1 MNKYIKAFLDDNNL
15 KVNEKFK
22 IDGNDYYYFFS
33 NDGYLCYETPAL
45 GWVSVSSYLVD
56 ILNGKYK
63 IKKPSPIP
71 TERFIPEEKEEY
83 WFVDRYGNI
92 DFGTYH
98 KAGRHDYIIAHT
110 LIFKTKEQAEDY
122 KWFSDK
128 ADEYKKPFVPGKDNV
143 YFYYDYDD
151 KKVYEDCHFCYQ
163 SQGVIYFGNDES
175 SYKFLE
181 EVGEERIKKY
191 MFDIWQEQD

>member
-1 MNKYIKAFLDDNNL
+1 MNKYIQQFLNDNNL

-33 NDGYLCYETPAL
+33 NDGYLCYETPTL
-45 GWVSVSSYLVD
+45 GWVSVSSCLVN

-63 IKKPSPIP
+63 IKKLSNIP
-71 TERFIPEEKEEY
+71 TERFIPKEKEEY

-110 LIFKTKEQAEDY
+110 LIFKTKEQAKDY
-122 KWFSDK
+122 KWFLDK
-128 ADEYKKPFVPGKDNV
+128 VDEYKKPFKYKDYNN
-143 YFYYDYDD
+143 FLYYDHYYESIEMLTVTTAEYQGTIHFGD
-151 KKVYEDCHFCYQ
+151 KANTEAFIK
-163 SQGVIYFGNDES
+163 
-175 SYKFLE
+175 

-191 MFDIWQEQD
+191 MFDIWER